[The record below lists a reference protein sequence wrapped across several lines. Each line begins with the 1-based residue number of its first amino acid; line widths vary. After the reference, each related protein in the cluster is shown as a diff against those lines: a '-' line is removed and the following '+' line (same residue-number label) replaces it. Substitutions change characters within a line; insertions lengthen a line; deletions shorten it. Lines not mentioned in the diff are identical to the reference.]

1 MRPAA
6 GDAVRLRFGTSGI
19 PRSTRKPGTDHG
31 IRRARELG
39 LDCLEMAWVNGVRMG
54 EAAAQRIAEAA
65 RETGLELTAHGPYYV
80 NLCGSAE
87 VVQRSLDRLLHTARM
102 AERCGAGSFCFHAG
116 FYQKLDPAE
125 ADRQVRAGL
134 ARITAQ
140 LRREGVRVDVRP
152 ELTGKPTQVGSLEEI
167 LAWSATIE
175 GVRPCVD
182 FSHQYARH
190 GGAFNTYRE
199 FGETLER
206 IRDRLGCSALERLH
220 VHIAGIEFGPRGER
234 RHLPLR
240 QSRFRYRELLRALK
254 DCRVSGW
261 VVCESPAMEDDA
273 LLLQRAYRRLR

>member
-1 MRPAA
+1 M
-6 GDAVRLRFGTSGI
+6 RLRFGTSGI
-19 PRSTRKPGTDHG
+19 PRSTRTPGTDHG

-39 LDCLEMAWVNGVRMG
+39 LDCLEMAWVRGVRMG
-54 EAAAQRIAEAA
+54 AEAAERIAAAA

-80 NLCGSAE
+80 NLCGSAD
-87 VVQRSLDRLLHTARM
+87 VTQRSLDRLLHTARL
-102 AERCGAGSFCFHAG
+102 AERCGARSLCFHAG
-116 FYQKLDPAE
+116 FYQTLGPHE
-125 ADRQVRAGL
+125 ADRRVSVGL
-134 ARITAQ
+134 AWITAQ

-152 ELTGKPTQVGSLEEI
+152 ELTGKPSQVGSLDEI
-167 LAWSATIE
+167 LAWSEAIE

-190 GGAFNTYRE
+190 GGAFNTYQE
-199 FGETLER
+199 FGQILER
-206 IRDRLGCSALERLH
+206 IRDRLGDEALQRLH

>member
-1 MRPAA
+1 M
-6 GDAVRLRFGTSGI
+6 LRFGTSGI
-19 PRSTRKPGTDHG
+19 PRSTRRPGTDHG

-39 LDCLEMAWVNGVRMG
+39 LECLEMAWVNGVRMG
-54 EAAAQRIAEAA
+54 DDMARRIADAA
-65 RETGLELTAHGPYYV
+65 RETGLELTAHGPYYI
-80 NLCGSAE
+80 NLCGTAE
-87 VVQRSLDRLLHTARM
+87 IVARSLDRLLHTARM
-102 AERCGAGSFCFHAG
+102 AERCGAKSFCFHAG
-116 FYQKLDPAE
+116 FYQAHAPQE
-125 ADRQVRAGL
+125 ADRMVRRGL
-134 ARITAQ
+134 TAVTTR

-167 LAWSATIE
+167 LGWSEAIE

-206 IRDRLGCSALERLH
+206 IRARLGRAALDRLH
-220 VHIAGIEFGPRGER
+220 VHIAGIEYGPRGER

-240 QSRFRYRELLRALK
+240 DSRFRYRELLRALK

-273 LLLQRAYRRLR
+273 LLLQRCYRRLR

>member
-1 MRPAA
+1 M
-6 GDAVRLRFGTSGI
+6 LRFGTSGI
-19 PRSTRKPGTDHG
+19 PRSTPRPGTDHG

-39 LDCLEMAWVNGVRMG
+39 LECLEMAWVNGVRMG
-54 EAAAQRIAEAA
+54 DATADRIAEAA
-65 RETGLELTAHGPYYV
+65 RATGLELTAHGPYYV
-80 NLCGSAE
+80 NLCGDAE
-87 VVQRSLDRLLHTARM
+87 VVRRSLDRLLHTARL
-102 AERCGAGSFCFHAG
+102 AQRCGAHSFCFHAG
-116 FYQKLDPAE
+116 FYQQRPPAE
-125 ADRQVRAGL
+125 ANRLVREGL
-134 ARITAQ
+134 ASITAQ
-140 LRREGVRVDVRP
+140 LRQEGVRVDVRP

-167 LAWSATIE
+167 LAWSETIE

-190 GGAFNTYRE
+190 GGAFNSYRE

-206 IRDRLGCSALERLH
+206 IRDRLGRAALDRLH

-240 QSRFRYRELLRALK
+240 KSRFRYRELLRALK

-273 LLLQRAYRRLR
+273 LHLQRVYRRLR